1 MKSLLFA
8 CCLGLA
14 LICATAFAAD
24 YTGYISDTHC
34 GAKHMDG
41 SQASIDCVTSC
52 VKSGQPPV
60 FVGMDKKIYK
70 LSDASKVSA
79 LLGQKVT
86 LTGTM
91 KGDTVIV
98 EKAVAAK

>member
-1 MKSLLFA
+1 MGAS
-8 CCLGLA
+8 
-14 LICATAFAAD
+14 AFAAD
-24 YTGYISDTHC
+24 YTGYISDASC

-41 SQASIDCVTSC
+41 SKASIDCVSSC
-52 VKSGQPPV
+52 VKGGQAPV
-60 FVGMDKKIYK
+60 FVSMDKKIYK
-70 LSDASKVSA
+70 LSDASKVSS

-91 KGDTVIV
+91 KGDTVTV

>member
-1 MKSLLFA
+1 MKNILFA
-8 CCLGLA
+8 GCLSLFLVCAAA
-14 LICATAFAAD
+14 LAAD
-24 YTGYISDTHC
+24 YTGYISDASC

-41 SQASIDCVTSC
+41 SKASIDCVTSC
-52 VKSGQPPV
+52 VKGGQAPV

-91 KGDTVIV
+91 KGDTVVV